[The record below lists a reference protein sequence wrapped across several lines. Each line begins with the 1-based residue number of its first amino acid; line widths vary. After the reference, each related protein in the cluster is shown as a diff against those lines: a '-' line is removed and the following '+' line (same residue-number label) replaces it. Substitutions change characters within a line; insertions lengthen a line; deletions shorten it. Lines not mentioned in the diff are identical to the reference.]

1 MANSIEFAKN
11 YTGTLDEVY
20 QGAAVSRCLN
30 SGGRM
35 VRAGRNAKEILIPK
49 ISVTGL
55 GDYTRN
61 VGYKTG
67 SITYEYETHSFGYDR
82 AIRLFADVTDVEE
95 SGVLDCFVE
104 AGAELQRTQ
113 VAPEG
118 DAYTFSQIA
127 STDGVTV
134 KGEDLSEA
142 SAVDVLDALRTV
154 TNDMD
159 ERRVSTG
166 SRYLFITPTLRGV
179 LDDFS
184 LANPTR
190 SNRVLERFSR
200 IVEVPQV
207 RFYTAIACSPATT
220 TSSATREGRR
230 FLCRHHGHRGGQ
242 LEDLLHQE
250 RRRVHGRGVANQERA
265 RELLALGLAHVQQ
278 LQPPG
283 GRDGR
288 LRALYDERSERVQ
301 AGRGRR
307 ADRSQRRPA
316 HVVLGVLLRR
326 LRGRAH
332 GELNA
337 GLDARACD
345 IEQDLRHR
353 QVRGAG
359 LHALGRRYRADAPP
373 APHQR
378 DFRCG
383 HGHIL
388 VPEPELPV
396 LLVHESGQRE
406 RAGQPLRRA
415 LDALHVQLLRVHD
428 HRLPGLRPIDV
439 HGPVLH
445 VLGVQQAHHDLREL
459 DLGASLERHHGLA
472 MLLLVLHVAGG
483 WQRYRV
489 GQQQDG
495 VHVFQNRCCSH
506 AGVCHRSLMVQRVR
520 EFLMHH

>member
-11 YTGTLDEVY
+11 YTGILDEVY
-20 QGAAVSRCLN
+20 QRAAVSRCLN

-82 AIRLFADVTDVEE
+82 AIRLFADVMDVEE

-127 STDGVTV
+127 STEGVTV

-142 SAVDVLDALRTV
+142 SAVDVLAALRAV

-159 ERRVSTG
+159 EKQVSTG

-207 RFYTAIACSPATT
+207 RFYTAIDLLSGDDDQFGYQKAAGTYVATT
-220 TSSATREGRR
+220 DTEVDSSKTYYTKSGDEYTA
-230 FLCRHHGHRGGQ
+230 
-242 LEDLLHQE
+242 
-250 RRRVHGRGVANQERA
+250 VASPTKSGLSNYY
-265 RELLALGLAHVQQ
+265 ELK
-278 LQPPG
+278 
-283 GRDGR
+283 
-288 LRALYDERSERVQ
+288 
-301 AGRGRR
+301 
-307 ADRSQRRPA
+307 
-316 HVVLGVLLRR
+316 
-326 LRGRAH
+326 
-332 GELNA
+332 
-337 GLDARACD
+337 
-345 IEQDLRHR
+345 
-353 QVRGAG
+353 GAG
-359 LHALGRRYRADAPP
+359 ADINFMVVEKSAVIKYDKHVASRVFSP
-373 APHQR
+373 
-378 DFRCG
+378 D
-383 HGHIL
+383 
-388 VPEPELPV
+388 EL
-396 LLVHESGQRE
+396 E
-406 RAGQPLRRA
+406 A
-415 LDALHVQLLRVHD
+415 LDSYMLKYRKYGIVS
-428 HRLPGLRPIDV
+428 
-439 HGPVLH
+439 VLENK
-445 VLGVQQAHHDLREL
+445 L
-459 DLGASLERHHGLA
+459 
-472 MLLLVLHVAGG
+472 
-483 WQRYRV
+483 
-489 GQQQDG
+489 DG
-495 VHVFQNRCCSH
+495 VYVS
-506 AGVCHRSLMVQRVR
+506 AGT
-520 EFLMHH
+520 E